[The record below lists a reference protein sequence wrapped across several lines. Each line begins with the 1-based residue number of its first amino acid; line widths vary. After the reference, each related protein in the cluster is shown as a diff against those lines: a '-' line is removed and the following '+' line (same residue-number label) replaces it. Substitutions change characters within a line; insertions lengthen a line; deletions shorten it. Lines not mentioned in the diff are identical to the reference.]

1 MEFTLTTLQNE
12 EVHLLPIDTSNHP
25 DPLMTDA
32 SGLEASGEFGLVRF
46 YQVVC
51 PDFFISYSNY
61 HIRRHTTLCAS
72 MDSPMLVLHFTMSNT
87 MHYKLEGLPETVLLQ
102 GQFNLIYA
110 PVVKN
115 KFWFRKD
122 ETYNTFGI
130 HFSVPYVEKIAV
142 NFPTLQHFVQKVK
155 EGVAGILGRHHGLMT
170 PDMSRILRNLLSCH
184 YKGDVKNVYLEA
196 KVLELFVLAL
206 DQLAN
211 GNINKSNIT
220 LRPYDIEKIHEAHD
234 YLVSNLDNPCTLI
247 ELAHKVGINDFK
259 LKKGFKQIFGTT
271 VYESLIDARMEK
283 AKYLLLESETPIEQ
297 IAYTTGYKNL
307 SSFITAFKKKI
318 GYSPGSYKRMKRQER
333 GGGK

>member
-1 MEFTLTTLQNE
+1 MDFKLSTQQNE
-12 EVHLLPIDTSNHP
+12 EVHLLQIDTSKHP
-25 DPLMTDA
+25 DPLITEA
-32 SGLEASGEFGLVRF
+32 RGLEASGDFGVVRF
-46 YQVVC
+46 YQVEC
-51 PDFFISYSNY
+51 PDFNICYCNY
-61 HIRRHTTLCAS
+61 NITRHTTLSAW
-72 MDSPMLVLHFTMSNT
+72 MDAPMLVLHFTMSNT

-122 ETYNTFGI
+122 ETYTTFGI

-142 NFPTLQHFVQKVK
+142 NFPLLQQFVEKVK
-155 EGVAGILGRHHGLMT
+155 EGTAGILGRHHGLMT
-170 PDMSRILRNLLSCH
+170 PDMSRIIRNLLNCQ

-206 DQLAN
+206 DQISN
-211 GNINKSNIT
+211 GNINKSQIT

-234 YLVSNLDNPCTLI
+234 YLISNLDNPCTLI

-283 AKYLLLESETPIEQ
+283 AKYLLLETETAIEQ

-307 SSFITAFKKKI
+307 SSFITAFKKKM
-318 GYSPGSYKRMKRQER
+318 GYSPGSYKRMKRSDN
-333 GGGK
+333 GKK